1 LLSDIDG
8 STDELHLWR
17 DRKRELELHIVE
29 MEKKIQQLEE
39 EDKPKMRKIQQQQQ
53 KIVELEKKI
62 QQLEEEDKPKM
73 QKIQLQQQK
82 IVELEKKLQTQQQS
96 VSSGKFTFSCE
107 NS

>member
-1 LLSDIDG
+1 MLSDIDG

-17 DRKRELELHIVE
+17 DRKRELELHVVD

-39 EDKPKMRKIQQQQQ
+39 EDKPKMR
-53 KIVELEKKI
+53 
-62 QQLEEEDKPKM
+62 
-73 QKIQLQQQK
+73 KIQLQQQK